1 MRDPE
6 FMPSETPKGGEDA
19 DTWEYQTKGSQAH
32 RGQAGGRGG
41 RGYWVESDD
50 DDLLAGD
57 SASRRARPGSHRS
70 AGRGRARRGRRML
83 LWMGLSVVFLV
94 ALVIVGVLVLTGE
107 TVVPVLSAKLFPM
120 HYQEDIARVAQKYDQ
135 DPYLIAA
142 MVKTESGY
150 DATAE
155 SRAGAVGLMQLMPA
169 TAEWVAARMGEWKG
183 GSGPVLTDPAYNLE
197 LGAWY
202 LDYLGDLYGD
212 GSLAAVAAYNGG
224 LGHVDEWIADAGG
237 PDSFD
242 ASDILFPETR
252 QYVERVERYRQLYM
266 RVYPDAFAQT
276 PR

>member
-1 MRDPE
+1 MREPQFIPGEAPE
-6 FMPSETPKGGEDA
+6 RGEDT
-19 DTWEYQTKGSQAH
+19 DTSEYQSKGSRVH
-32 RGQAGGRGG
+32 RGQVGGRGG
-41 RGYWVESDD
+41 RGYWVGPDD
-50 DDLLAGD
+50 DDPVAGD
-57 SASRRARPGSHRS
+57 GASRGARPVSHRS
-70 AGRGRARRGRRML
+70 AGRGRARGGRRML
-83 LWMGLSVVFLV
+83 LWMGLSVVVLV

-107 TVVPVLSAKLFPM
+107 TAVPVLSAKLFPM
-120 HYQEDIARVAQKYDQ
+120 HYQEDISRVAQKYDQ

-155 SRAGAVGLMQLMPA
+155 SPAGATGLMQLMPA
-169 TAEWVAARMGEWKG
+169 TAEWVAARIGEWKG

-202 LDYLGDLYGD
+202 LDYLGDIYGA

-252 QYVERVERYRQLYM
+252 QYVERVERYRLLYM

-276 PR
+276 AR